1 MLKETCFCLANDDL
15 IVSASTSIN
24 SPDAMM
30 RREIWPIGF
39 RSADTYLPR
48 DAPKVTEMRS
58 RSELSMEVPD
68 AIGLLATQ
76 YFSF

>member
-1 MLKETCFCLANDDL
+1 
-15 IVSASTSIN
+15 
-24 SPDAMM
+24 MM
-30 RREIWPIGF
+30 RREIWPIGS

-48 DAPKVTEMRS
+48 DAPSVTEMRF
-58 RSELSMEVPD
+58 RSELLIADPD